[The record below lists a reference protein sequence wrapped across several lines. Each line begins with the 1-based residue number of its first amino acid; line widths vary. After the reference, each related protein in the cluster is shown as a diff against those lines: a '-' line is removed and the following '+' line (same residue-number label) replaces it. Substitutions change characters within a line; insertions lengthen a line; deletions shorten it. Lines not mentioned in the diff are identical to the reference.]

1 MKFIQKKDGGA
12 EIIFSN
18 EEIKIIANTNKLTLN
33 DEALRHFGNNLVKI
47 VSEWNLNFNTKTQN
61 LITEENQEIISDE
74 TYNK

>member
-18 EEIKIIANTNKLTLN
+18 EEIKIITNTNKLTLN

-61 LITEENQEIISDE
+61 LMTEENQEIISDE

>member
-18 EEIKIIANTNKLTLN
+18 EEIKIIKNTNKLTLN